1 MKISNKLT
9 ALIAAGFTCGLV
21 AFAGPNGGGK
31 PDGTPGTPPPS
42 AGKPDDAG
50 KPDGAGGAGGG
61 RFEIPG
67 VGGIPKGVTLPDAL
81 KKELDQFNALRQAQN
96 DKQKELVKSLGGAT
110 AEEKA
115 KIKEQLAANR
125 AQFLEDT
132 KQLRADIR
140 EQIKALRASL
150 KDTPPVDGGDHGG
163 KGPGRKGG

>member
-9 ALIAAGFTCGLV
+9 ALMAAAFTCGLV

-31 PDGTPGTPPPS
+31 PDGTPPVTNPDGTHPP
-42 AGKPDDAG
+42 GKPDEG
-50 KPDGAGGAGGG
+50 RGGPGGG

-67 VGGIPKGVTLPDAL
+67 VGGIPKNVTLPDAL
-81 KKELDQFNALRQAQN
+81 KKELEQFNALRQAQN
-96 DKQKELVKSLGGAT
+96 DKQKDLIKALGGAT

-115 KIKEQLAANR
+115 TIKEKLVANR
-125 AQFLEDT
+125 AQFLDDT

-140 EQIKALRASL
+140 EQIKALRATL
-150 KDTPPVDGGDHGG
+150 KDTPPVDGTDHGG